1 MKLQSGVRQ
10 RARRERNLKR
20 LEVQLEK
27 GTRPKT
33 IKVPSSYKY
42 DIKQALVANGFEED
56 QKYEWGAEH
65 NKICLAIDL
74 TDKDRNRISKEI
86 ETLKARV

>member
-1 MKLQSGVRQ
+1 MKLQSGVRK
-10 RARRERNLKR
+10 RERRERTLKR

-27 GTRPKT
+27 GTKSKT

-42 DIKQALVANGFEED
+42 DIKQALIANGFEEN
-56 QKYEWGAEH
+56 QKYEWVGNLE
-65 NKICLAIDL
+65 ICLAINL
-74 TDKDRNRISKEI
+74 SDKDKNRISKEI